1 MIRPVHLR
9 INAHGS
15 NNDTNPM
22 ARNTAVIQKEII
34 LSSHVRII
42 LTNLNFLQI
51 PIKHN
56 DSDDNNNKI
65 YMSNE

>member
-22 ARNTAVIQKEII
+22 ARKTAVIQKEIM

-56 DSDDNNNKI
+56 ESNENNSNT